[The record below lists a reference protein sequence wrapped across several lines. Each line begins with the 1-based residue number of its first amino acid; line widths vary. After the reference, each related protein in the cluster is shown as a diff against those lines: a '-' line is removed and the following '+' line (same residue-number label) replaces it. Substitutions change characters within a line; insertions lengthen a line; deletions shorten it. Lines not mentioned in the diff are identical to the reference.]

1 VKLSATLSIS
11 LRDDSRIE
19 NTETFNVKITS
30 AEYIND
36 DAIVEVAD
44 DVAVV
49 SISDNDPVNKPDDD
63 DLIERYDPLAL
74 DIDKD
79 GVIDTYSL
87 EDSIA
92 YFDITGDG
100 IREKIGWV
108 KDNDALLVYDKNEN
122 GRIDGVDEVFGNLT
136 KKGFDELRELINSD
150 GNNTIDKY

>member
-1 VKLSATLSIS
+1 MKLSATLSIS

-79 GVIDTYSL
+79 GVIDPYSL